1 MCVCMS
7 ACMCLNR
14 SESRRAGRRES
25 DGKESSATS
34 STLLCQRIDKQITR
48 KGVGKSLELGWRQ
61 RLLTR
66 WSTIGPLL
74 DYESFLKD
82 LEWSTQVRV
91 QYCTSKWSA
100 NTVQWVV
107 VTVITWLYSIT
118 SECCVEQMQCEI
130 LGNAHARVGESCFS
144 RQDLHDRIG
153 HWMLD

>member
-74 DYESFLKD
+74 NYEFL
-82 LEWSTQVRV
+82 LVEFEGSNQVRV
-91 QYCTSKWSA
+91 QYCTRRWSA
-100 NTVQWVV
+100 NTIQ
-107 VTVITWLYSIT
+107 YST
-118 SECCVEQMQCEI
+118 SEWCAEQMQCK
-130 LGNAHARVGESCFS
+130 LLRNARIRIGESCFS
-144 RQDLHDRIG
+144 GQDLHDRIG
-153 HWMLD
+153 HWMLL